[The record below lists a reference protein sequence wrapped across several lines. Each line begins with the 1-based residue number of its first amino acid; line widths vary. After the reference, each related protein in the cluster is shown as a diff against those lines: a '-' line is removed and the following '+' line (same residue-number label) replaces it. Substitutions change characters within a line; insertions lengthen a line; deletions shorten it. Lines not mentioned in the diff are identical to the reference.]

1 MNDPPSAVQQD
12 SGVGCILQADC
23 PGPSQDQLDWLRMF
37 SCHRT
42 HCWDISLLQYH
53 TGNSTVKLC
62 TLLEWWKSFAP
73 FTHILSIQ
81 FSCASSSTELA
92 NRQRFRYYFQML
104 ATEADLAIGFFGVI
118 KQFGW
123 RKVAF
128 IEQDENLFT
137 VVSSCAAVLYLSI
150 RSFCSNL

>member
-12 SGVGCILQADC
+12 SGIGCILQADC

-62 TLLEWWKSFAP
+62 TLLDHWKLSVH
-73 FTHILSIQ
+73 FTCILPPQI
-81 FSCASSSTELA
+81 SCVSSSAELVD
-92 NRQRFRYYFQML
+92 RQRFRYYFQML

-128 IEQDENLFT
+128 IEQNENLFT
-137 VVSSCAAVLYLSI
+137 VVSPCAAVP
-150 RSFCSNL
+150 